1 MTLSRKLATI
11 ALLTFVS
18 AAAQAQLLKLVVTD
32 QTLQEG
38 VMFINHGEFLTP
50 TFDDKGLWT
59 YDSEAIT
66 QGTEI
71 TLMLPAAGLIP
82 AYIEPGKTACVE
94 IVSNDG
100 KPVANYSG
108 DNADV
113 SKFLQEYMS
122 FTPERRDIDLSA
134 FEDMD
139 IDSLREQAI
148 AEARASQND
157 TISFEEAYRRLDTRF
172 VEVLKAAKAI
182 KNPVLSEKY
191 KKDTRL
197 LYLANRISLTQLRD
211 RTRQADLKTDRYYQ
225 QLMGEIDPNDASE
238 ANLMYNLPQTL
249 IDHKLTT
256 SRNDEDMTAYSLE
269 YINLVSQHI
278 TNPDVSR
285 ILLRDLAYSLFN
297 SNYAGQSFVLDTF
310 WEAFTKAADQPL
322 ITELQYIVDS
332 KKATAAGTPCP
343 DVTFSDPQGQKHHL
357 SDYFGKYIYI
367 DIWATWCGPCCA
379 EIPYMEQHVA
389 HYKDN
394 LKIQFLSISID
405 HNHDAWVKK
414 LEKDQ
419 PQWPQFI
426 CDKEESRVISSQWG
440 VTGIPRFIII
450 RPDGTI
456 HDAEAFRPSTENF
469 RELIDG
475 ILNN

>member
-18 AAAQAQLLKLVVTD
+18 AAAQAQLLKLIITD
-32 QTLQEG
+32 KALQQG

-50 TFDDKGLWT
+50 TFDDKGLWA
-59 YDSEAIT
+59 YDSGTVA

-71 TLMLPAAGLIP
+71 TLMLPTGLIP
-82 AYIEPGKTACVE
+82 AYIEPGKTICLE
-94 IVSNDG
+94 IISKDG
-100 KPVANYSG
+100 KTVTNYSG
-108 DNADV
+108 DNVDV
-113 SKFLQEYMS
+113 SQFLKEYMS

-134 FEDMD
+134 FEDME
-139 IDSLREQAI
+139 IDSLRELAI

-197 LYLANRISLTQLRD
+197 LYLANRISLTELRD
-211 RTRQADLKTDRYYQ
+211 RTRKTDLRTDRYYQ
-225 QLMGEIDPNDASE
+225 QLMGEIDPNDGCE
-238 ANLMYNLPQTL
+238 ANMMYNLPQTF
-249 IDHKLTT
+249 IDNKLTT
-256 SRNDEDMTAYSLE
+256 SRDDEDMTAYSLE
-269 YINLVSQHI
+269 YIDLVSQYI
-278 TNPDVSR
+278 KDEKVRR

-297 SNYAGQSFVLDTF
+297 SNYSGKSFVLDTF
-310 WEAFTKAADQPL
+310 WEAFTMVADK
-322 ITELQYIVDS
+322 ELVDEQQFIVDS
-332 KKATAAGTPCP
+332 KRSTAAGTPCP
-343 DVTFSDPQGQKHHL
+343 DVTFSDLQGQKHRL
-357 SDYFGKYIYI
+357 SDYFGKYIFI

-379 EIPYMEQHVA
+379 EIPYIEQHVA

-394 LKIQFLSISID
+394 PNIQFLSISID

-414 LEKDQ
+414 LEKDK
-419 PQWPQFI
+419 PEWPQFI
-426 CDKEESRVISSQWG
+426 CDKEESKVISNQWG

-456 HDAEAFRPSTENF
+456 HDAETFRPSTKNF
-469 RELIDG
+469 RELIDD
-475 ILNN
+475 IIKK